1 MDGTVLSHEIA
12 LLDSL
17 HSTVD
22 LNLYIEHKKLYYQNM
37 TDQDVGKQHGTYFLH
52 IQYFLF
58 RSHSCINGPGF
69 VLVHHVTSAPLKC
82 PVTCRRVYLYYIF
95 APVHLLP
102 VWGKVDFTLGVL
114 ALVIHLH
121 YLCVTYVACKMKK
134 KEAKDILS

>member
-1 MDGTVLSHEIA
+1 
-12 LLDSL
+12 
-17 HSTVD
+17 
-22 LNLYIEHKKLYYQNM
+22 M
-37 TDQDVGKQHGTYFLH
+37 TDQDVGKQHSTYFLH

-69 VLVHHVTSAPLKC
+69 VLVHYVTSAPLKC
-82 PVTCRRVYLYYIF
+82 PVTCRRVYLYYVF

-121 YLCVTYVACKMKK
+121 FLCVNYVACKMKK
-134 KEAKDILS
+134 KKKQKTYSHDVMSDVCRCCLTLHSITDTDYYFYLTNDL